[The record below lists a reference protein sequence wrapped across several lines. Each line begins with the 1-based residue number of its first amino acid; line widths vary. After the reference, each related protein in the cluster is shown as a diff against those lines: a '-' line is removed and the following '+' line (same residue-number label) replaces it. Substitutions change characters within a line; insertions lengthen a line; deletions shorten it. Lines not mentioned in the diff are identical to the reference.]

1 MSVYSPVPAD
11 TAPCTRVVGVAENLQ
26 QEELGHDPGYG
37 YYLSASQFQPQSGG
51 LFVRTRGDARRFRE
65 TVRARLQ
72 REMPGDSYVTVTP
85 FGEIV
90 GREKRSWQ
98 LGATMFTAFGALALV
113 IAAVGLYSVI
123 AYDVT
128 QRAHELSVRVALGAR
143 ARDVTR
149 VVVAQGLR
157 FAAVGIGMGLG
168 VALLGARWL
177 QPLLFQQSATDP
189 SVYAGVGAVLVV
201 VSIAA
206 CAAPARRA
214 TQADPMVALRA
225 E

>member
-1 MSVYSPVPAD
+1 M
-11 TAPCTRVVGVAENLQ
+11 E
-26 QEELGHDPGYG
+26 
-37 YYLSASQFQPQSGG
+37 
-51 LFVRTRGDARRFRE
+51 
-65 TVRARLQ
+65 
-72 REMPGDSYVTVTP
+72 
-85 FGEIV
+85 
-90 GREKRSWQ
+90 

-143 ARDVTR
+143 ARDVVR
-149 VVVAQGLR
+149 VVVAQGFR
-157 FAAVGIGMGLG
+157 FATVGIGIGMG

-177 QPLLFQQSATDP
+177 QPLLFRQSATDP
-189 SVYAGVGAVLVV
+189 AVYAGVGAVLLL

-214 TQADPMVALRA
+214 TLADPMVALRA